1 MSILLF
7 ELQLENKGENIMADS
22 MKKNYKISGSGLLSI
37 EGDAIIISVQD
48 KDDFNLANVLKD
60 LNDCYVKF
68 SFSYD
73 EDYEE
78 DDVTVDPD
86 TGEVI

>member
-1 MSILLF
+1 
-7 ELQLENKGENIMADS
+7 MADC
-22 MKKNYKISGSGLLSI
+22 MKKNYKISGSGILNI
-37 EGDAIIISVQD
+37 DGDAIIISVQD

-60 LNDCYVKF
+60 LDDCYVKF

>member
-1 MSILLF
+1 
-7 ELQLENKGENIMADS
+7 MADS

-60 LNDCYVKF
+60 LNECYVKF

-78 DDVTVDPD
+78 DDVVVDPD

>member
-1 MSILLF
+1 
-7 ELQLENKGENIMADS
+7 MADS
-22 MKKNYKISGSGLLSI
+22 MKKNYKISGSGILSI
-37 EGDAIIISVQD
+37 DGDAIIISVAD
-48 KDDFNLANVLKD
+48 KDDFNLASVLKD

-78 DDVTVDPD
+78 DDVVVDED
-86 TGEVI
+86 TGEVL

>member
-1 MSILLF
+1 
-7 ELQLENKGENIMADS
+7 MADS

-37 EGDAIIISVQD
+37 EGDTIIISVQD

-60 LNDCYVKF
+60 LNECYVKF

-78 DDVTVDPD
+78 DVEVDPD
-86 TGEVI
+86 TGEII

>member
-1 MSILLF
+1 MITK
-7 ELQLENKGENIMADS
+7 EKKIMADS
-22 MKKNYKISGSGLLSI
+22 MKKNYKISGSGILSI
-37 EGDAIIISVQD
+37 DGDAIIISVAD
-48 KDDFNLANVLKD
+48 KDDFNLASVLKD

-78 DDVTVDPD
+78 DDVAVDPD